1 MIMENTMTPV
11 GNTEDAV
18 RSITIALAAVL
29 KVDPGTLNENT
40 RLFDDLGL
48 DSTTVLE
55 LLMEIEDDL
64 SIEFDSDS
72 LEQEHFE
79 TIRTLAAFAAGQMQA

>member
-1 MIMENTMTPV
+1 MENTMTPV